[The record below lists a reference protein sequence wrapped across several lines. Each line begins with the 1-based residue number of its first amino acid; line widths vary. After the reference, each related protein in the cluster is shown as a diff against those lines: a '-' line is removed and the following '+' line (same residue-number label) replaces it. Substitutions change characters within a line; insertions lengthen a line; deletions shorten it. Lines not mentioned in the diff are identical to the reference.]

1 MWCNLKAER
10 CRVAAVVVAVVVA
23 VVAVAGEQEE
33 LAWVP
38 VVLVVLVEVALSTE
52 ILAHPPQVVPLQVL
66 TELQLDPEPRV
77 DLGSKQVVALVALV
91 LALTL

>member
-38 VVLVVLVEVALSTE
+38 VVLVEVALSTE
-52 ILAHPPQVVPLQVL
+52 ILAHPPQVVQLQVL
-66 TELQLDPEPRV
+66 TDLQLDPEPRL
-77 DLGSKQVVALVALV
+77 DLGSNQVVALVALV